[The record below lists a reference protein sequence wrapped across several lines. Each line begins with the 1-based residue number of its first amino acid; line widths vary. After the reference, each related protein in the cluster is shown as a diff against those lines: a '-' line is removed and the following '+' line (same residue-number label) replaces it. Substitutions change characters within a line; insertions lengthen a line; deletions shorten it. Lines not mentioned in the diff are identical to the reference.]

1 MSIHLIVLAAGSGSR
16 MESDLPKV
24 LHEIAGAPMITHA
37 LGVADALETGQ
48 RVVVVGHGGAQV
60 RDTVVN
66 LDEDIRVVE
75 QSEQLGTAHAV
86 TMAAPALEG
95 VNGDAVVLYGDT
107 PFIRPETLSAMSQA
121 RKSGADIVVLGFAAT
136 DPARYGRLV
145 TDGST
150 LTKIVE
156 WKDATAVERAITLC
170 NSGVIMADSATLLR
184 LAAAVGNDN
193 VAGEYYL
200 TDIIE
205 LGRAEGLS
213 AQVVTCPE
221 AETLGI
227 NTRADLA
234 AAEAVFQTNAR
245 QSAMVNGVTLVAP
258 DSVYFSYDT
267 HIGRDAIVE
276 QNVIF
281 APGVTVESGARIRA
295 FSHLEGAHVGA
306 GAVVGPYARLRP
318 GAELSNDVKIGNF
331 VEVKN
336 AVIADGAKV
345 NHLSY
350 IGDAEIGAGTNIG
363 AGTITCNYDGVF
375 KHKTKIGEHVF
386 VGSNTML
393 VAPVTVGDEAMT
405 ATGTIVT
412 RDVPAGDLAIGRPR
426 QENKSGLARRLF
438 QKLRAAK
445 AAVKKG

>member
-1 MSIHLIVLAAGSGSR
+1 MSIHLIVLAAGEGSR
-16 MESDLPKV
+16 MESDRPKV
-24 LHEIAGAPMITHA
+24 LHEIAGAPMIVHA
-37 LGVADALETGQ
+37 LGVADSIETGE
-48 RVVVVGHGGAQV
+48 RVVVVGHGGEDV
-60 RDTVVN
+60 RETVVN

-75 QSEQLGTAHAV
+75 QAEQLGTAHAV
-86 TMAAPALEG
+86 TMAGPALEG
-95 VNGDAVVLYGDT
+95 ATGDAVVLYGDT
-107 PFIRPETLSAMSQA
+107 PFIRPETLADMSQA
-121 RKSGADIVVLGFAAT
+121 RKDGADIVVLGFKAA
-136 DPARYGRLV
+136 DPARYGRLL
-145 TDGST
+145 TDGDT
-150 LTKIVE
+150 LTRIVE
-156 WKDATAVERAITLC
+156 WKDATEVERAITLC
-170 NSGVIMADSATLLR
+170 NSGVIMAEASTLLR
-184 LAAAVGNDN
+184 LAAAVGNGN
-193 VAGEYYL
+193 AAGEYYL
-200 TDIIE
+200 TDIVE
-205 LGRAEGLS
+205 LGRAEGLT
-213 AQVVTCPE
+213 AKVVTCPE

-245 QSAMVNGVTLVAP
+245 QSAMVNGATLLAP
-258 DSVYFSYDT
+258 ESVYFSYDT

-318 GAELSNDVKIGNF
+318 GSELSNGVKIGNF

-336 AVIADGAKV
+336 ATIADGAKV

-350 IGDAEIGAGTNIG
+350 IGDADIGADTNVG

-375 KHKTKIGEHVF
+375 KHKTTIGERVF

-393 VAPVTVGDEAMT
+393 VAPVTIGNEAMT

-412 RDVPAGDLAIGRPR
+412 LDVPEGDLAIGRPR
-426 QENKSGLARRLF
+426 QENKPGLARRLF